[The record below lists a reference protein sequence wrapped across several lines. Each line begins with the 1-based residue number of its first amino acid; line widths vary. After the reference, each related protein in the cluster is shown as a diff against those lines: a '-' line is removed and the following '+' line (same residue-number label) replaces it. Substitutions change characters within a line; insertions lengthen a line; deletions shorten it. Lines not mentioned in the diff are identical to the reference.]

1 MTLLTAFT
9 LAAAV
14 LALAATPGPGVF
26 AVVARALSSGLHA
39 AILMIAGIVLGDLI
53 FLLLA
58 IYGLAGIADHM
69 YLLFLVIKYCGAA
82 YLIYLGIQL
91 WQQKPQT
98 VPADM
103 TTATTSYR
111 SFSSGLLITLGNPK
125 VILFYLGFL
134 PAFVNLQTLTQ
145 ADVLMTACVVTF
157 VLGTTL
163 FAYAL
168 VASRARH
175 WFYRSA
181 AQQVLHKTAGGILI
195 STGTLL
201 ATKTGGP
208 S

>member
-14 LALAATPGPGVF
+14 LVLAATPGPGVF
-26 AVVARALSSGLHA
+26 AVVAHALSSGLRA
-39 AILMIAGIVLGDLI
+39 ATLMILGIVLGDLV

-58 IYGLAGIADHM
+58 IYGLAEIADHM
-69 YLLFLVIKYCGAA
+69 HVLFLALKYCGAA
-82 YLIYLGIQL
+82 YLIYLGVQL
-91 WQQKPQT
+91 WRQKPQM
-98 VPADM
+98 VPADIAT
-103 TTATTSYR
+103 TTASYR

-145 ADVLMTACVVTF
+145 ADVLMTACVVTL

-181 AQQVLHKTAGGILI
+181 AQQVLQKTAGGILI

-201 ATKTGGP
+201 ATKTGSP
-208 S
+208 